1 MRLAD
6 CFTDLIAYTAF
17 VTQSA
22 DSGQATF
29 EQVDANIRRLVADS
43 ESMCEKEGFTPGDY
57 DLARFAVFAWVDE
70 TILSSSWQ
78 GKNRWL
84 GEQLQ
89 RRYYQTS
96 DAGKQFFERLNT
108 IGPHQIDVREVYYIC
123 LSMGFAG
130 QYINE
135 GDDYLLDQL
144 RNSNLKLLT
153 GSSVGVPDIRK
164 MRLFPN
170 GYQSDNSFSA
180 SHMPRMRRITP
191 FTLMCIG
198 APLVLYGVLFFVYRF
213 ILGNIGQSLINT
225 VP

>member
-22 DSGQATF
+22 DSDQATF

-43 ESMCEKEGFTPGDY
+43 ESTCEKKGFTPGDY
-57 DLARFAVFAWVDE
+57 DQARFAVFAWVDE

-144 RNSNLKLLT
+144 RTSNLKLLT
-153 GSSVGVPDIRK
+153 GSSIGVPDIRK

-170 GYQSDNSFSA
+170 GYQSDNSFNA
-180 SHMPRMRRITP
+180 SHMPRMRRFTP
-191 FTLMCIG
+191 FTLMCIV

>member
-17 VTQSA
+17 VTQSP
-22 DSGQATF
+22 DSGQASF

-43 ESMCEKEGFTPGDY
+43 ESMCEKGGFTPNDY

-70 TILSSSWQ
+70 TILSSTWP

-89 RRYYQTS
+89 RRYYETS

-144 RNSNLKLLT
+144 RTSNLKLLT
-153 GSSVGVPDIRK
+153 GSSMGVPDVRK
-164 MRLFPN
+164 MTLFPN
-170 GYQSDNSFSA
+170 GYQSDTPLSDSR
-180 SHMPRMRRITP
+180 MPRMRRFTP
-191 FTLMCIG
+191 FTLISVVS
-198 APLVLYGVLFFVYRF
+198 PLVLYATLFFVYRF